1 MLFVAHA
8 GAPDA
13 RIDFNRWFQMR
24 DPYSV
29 LGVRRDAGADE
40 IKAAWRSAAKASH
53 PDQNRDDPDATKRF
67 AELSRAFDVL
77 KDPAKRSRYDMQR
90 EKADA
95 RKREQTI
102 QQQREA
108 AREAAER
115 AKAAKANAERIMADL
130 AKAEAEKAKAD
141 KAAAAAQA
149 PKSAEAEKP
158 KTADKTPGAKPAGS
172 GPSPEDVVSRIF
184 GDTPEANAAAQT
196 LRRESEAQNVESD
209 ETPVPEK
216 PASLLDPIEL
226 LSALL
231 RRIRGK
237 QPTTEKAPDLFVDAA
252 VTIEDLL
259 KGAWVSVSL
268 PEGRQ
273 VRFVLEPGVSE
284 GHLVRLKNQ
293 GLKIPGM
300 LRGDVAVTVKVAK
313 DPSFSVDGFDIHTIL
328 PITLEHAVLGTTTK
342 VNTPEGETEIVVPAW
357 SGSDQAI
364 RLPQRGLRDGSGSR
378 GDLVVELR
386 VLLWEKPDDKVTD
399 LMRVMREGL
408 YL

>member
-184 GDTPEANAAAQT
+184 GDTP
-196 LRRESEAQNVESD
+196 RPMPPPR
-209 ETPVPEK
+209 
-216 PASLLDPIEL
+216 
-226 LSALL
+226 
-231 RRIRGK
+231 
-237 QPTTEKAPDLFVDAA
+237 
-252 VTIEDLL
+252 
-259 KGAWVSVSL
+259 
-268 PEGRQ
+268 
-273 VRFVLEPGVSE
+273 RFV
-284 GHLVRLKNQ
+284 
-293 GLKIPGM
+293 
-300 LRGDVAVTVKVAK
+300 AK
-313 DPSFSVDGFDIHTIL
+313 ARRRMSKATRRRFRKSRPPCS
-328 PITLEHAVLGTTTK
+328 
-342 VNTPEGETEIVVPAW
+342 
-357 SGSDQAI
+357 I
-364 RLPQRGLRDGSGSR
+364 RSNC
-378 GDLVVELR
+378 
-386 VLLWEKPDDKVTD
+386 
-399 LMRVMREGL
+399 
-408 YL
+408 

>member
-1 MLFVAHA
+1 
-8 GAPDA
+8 
-13 RIDFNRWFQMR
+13 MR

-29 LGVRRDAGADE
+29 LGVKRDAGADE
-40 IKAAWRSAAKASH
+40 IKAAWRTAAKSSH

-67 AELSRAFDVL
+67 AEIGRAYEVL
-77 KDPAKRSRYDMQR
+77 KDPEKRSRYDVQR
-90 EKADA
+90 TKAEA

-115 AKAAKANAERIMADL
+115 ARMAKANAEKVMAEL
-130 AKAEAEKAKAD
+130 ARAEAEKAKAD
-141 KAAAAAQA
+141 KADKATMAAAQA
-149 PKSAEAEKP
+149 GHAARAGDAGQARPAGE
-158 KTADKTPGAKPAGS
+158 KPAGPQAAAQPQAKPV
-172 GPSPEDVVSRIF
+172 GGKAASPEEVVSRIF
-184 GDTPEANAAAQT
+184 GDTPEATAAAET
-196 LRRESEAQNVESD
+196 LRRESEAQNVESED
-209 ETPVPEK
+209 SDAPPK
-216 PASLLDPIEL
+216 PAASLLDPIEL

-237 QPTTEKAPDLFVDAA
+237 QPVSEKAPDLFIEAS

-259 KGAWVSVSL
+259 KGNWVSVSL

-273 VRFVLEPGVSE
+273 VRFVLEGGLTD

-300 LRGDVAVTVKVAK
+300 QRGDVVVTLKVAK
-313 DPSFSVDGFDIHTIL
+313 TSGFTVDGFDIHTIL
-328 PITLEHAVLGTTTK
+328 PVTLENAVLGCVTK
-342 VNTPEGETEIVVPAW
+342 VEAPEGPVDITIPSW
-357 SGSDQAI
+357 SGSDQSI
-364 RLPQRGLRDGSGSR
+364 RMDGLGLPDGEGGRGA
-378 GDLVVELR
+378 LVVELR